1 MGKPTIALHITER
14 TKKVKEKL
22 LRMMHK
28 EEEQMTQ
35 QTENLTSIVSHEI
48 RTPIGNM
55 IFFLQQIINIL
66 QKLAEVT
73 RETQIQNGIYYCQ
86 IMMS

>member
-73 RETQIQNGIYYCQ
+73 KETQIKNGIYYCQ